1 MGIFGNILGSGLGSA
16 AGQIFG
22 GDKGRQAGGQ
32 VGGILGNFLPFK
44 EGGMVKKTTQKALL
58 HKGELVVPKHLV
70 KKVSKSLKKEIK
82 MNGGRNM

>member
-1 MGIFGNILGSGLGSA
+1 MGIFGNILTTGLGSA
-16 AGQIFG
+16 LGQAVG

-32 VGGILGNFLPFK
+32 IGGILGNFLPFK
-44 EGGMVKKTTQKALL
+44 EGGMVKNNTQKALL

-70 KKVSKSLKKEIK
+70 KKVSKSLKREIK